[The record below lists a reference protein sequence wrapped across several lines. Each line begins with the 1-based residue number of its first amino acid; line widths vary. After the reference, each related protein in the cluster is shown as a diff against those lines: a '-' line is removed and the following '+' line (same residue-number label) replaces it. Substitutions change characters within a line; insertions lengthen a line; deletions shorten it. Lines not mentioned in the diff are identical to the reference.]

1 MDTIQIDYRSLP
13 YKDLKAIRDQV
24 DAVMAEQ
31 LEETKR
37 KLRGQFLTV
46 ADEHGLSFK
55 DITHPDDVE
64 IGEAT
69 RKKMLAGVINH
80 SDVEKRY
87 IRKDGSTLWVDIAAS
102 ALSPVETRS
111 TA

>member
-37 KLRGQFLTV
+37 TLRTQFLTV

-55 DITHPDDVE
+55 DI
-64 IGEAT
+64 IGESDG
-69 RKKMLAGVINH
+69 RKHARIKYRNPNNPGETWSGRGKPPHWMQALL
-80 SDVEKRY
+80 DQLRD
-87 IRKDGSTLWVDIAAS
+87 KDEFLIKG
-102 ALSPVETRS
+102 
-111 TA
+111 